1 MRTATS
7 LTILAIGAIFAFA
20 ITASP
25 TFLNLQ
31 ISGWILMLTG
41 VAGLLLSRR
50 SQNWLRRTVVVRSP
64 ASTPGTPRAAR
75 RPVRQL
81 PPPAGRPRAR
91 RAPTRRAPAGAAPA
105 GAAPA
110 ATAPAGAAPAGAS
123 LAGTAADPAVIPD
136 DTVVDQTQPIERET
150 IDEYIEQ

>member
-25 TFLNLQ
+25 TFVNLQ
-31 ISGWILMLTG
+31 IAGWILMLTG

-50 SQNWLRRTVVVRSP
+50 TQNWLRRTVVVRSP
-64 ASTPGTPRAAR
+64 ASTPGTPRTAR

-91 RAPTRRAPAGAAPA
+91 RASTRR
-105 GAAPA
+105 A
-110 ATAPAGAAPAGAS
+110 ATAPAATAPAGAS
-123 LAGTAADPAVIPD
+123 LAGTAADPALIPD

>member
-31 ISGWILMLTG
+31 IAGWILMLTG

-64 ASTPGTPRAAR
+64 ASTPGIPRTAR

-91 RAPTRRAPAGAAPA
+91 RAPTRRAG
-105 GAAPA
+105 
-110 ATAPAGAAPAGAS
+110 TAPAGTAPAGTAPAGAS

-136 DTVVDQTQPIERET
+136 DTVVDQTRPIERET

>member
-1 MRTATS
+1 
-7 LTILAIGAIFAFA
+7 
-20 ITASP
+20 
-25 TFLNLQ
+25 
-31 ISGWILMLTG
+31 
-41 VAGLLLSRR
+41 
-50 SQNWLRRTVVVRSP
+50 VRSP
-64 ASTPGTPRAAR
+64 ASTPGTPRTAR

-91 RAPTRRAPAGAAPA
+91 RAPTRR
-105 GAAPA
+105 
-110 ATAPAGAAPAGAS
+110 APAGAAPAGAS